1 MHFSARPSSER
12 RPEPRRTAL
21 VARPGRLW
29 AAPALILFAAFA
41 IVPLVL
47 AALLSF
53 TEWNG
58 LGSPRFIG
66 VDNWAALISDAR
78 IAQSIF
84 ITILILG
91 GNLALQVP
99 ISILLGVWSAGFQ
112 RWRAV
117 VSALC
122 FIPLVLSSTAT
133 SIVWRQLFDPNFG
146 LIATGLATIFGGDG
160 NYIGTRWGAPAV
172 IVMVGTWAAVPFH
185 ALIYQGAARAIP
197 ETLYEAAQMEGAGR
211 VSMFLNITLP
221 QLRNAIVTSTV
232 FIVVGS
238 LTAFETILILTR
250 GGPGTATTTL
260 PYKMYVTGFQSSDY
274 GYGAASAVVLM
285 LVASLISLV
294 LVRAS
299 RYDRMESVQEG
310 L

>member
-1 MHFSARPSSER
+1 M
-12 RPEPRRTAL
+12 
-21 VARPGRLW
+21 ARPGRLW
-29 AAPALILFAAFA
+29 AAPALILYAVFA

-53 TEWNG
+53 TQWNG

-66 VDNWAALISDAR
+66 VDNWAALINDAR

-84 ITILILG
+84 ITIFILV

-117 VSALC
+117 VIAIC

-146 LIATGLATIFGGDG
+146 FIATSLATIFGGDG

-172 IVMVGTWAAVPFH
+172 IIMVGTWASVPFH
-185 ALIYQGAARAIP
+185 ALIYQGATRAIP

-232 FIVVGS
+232 FMVVGS